1 MRISDLSADVCS
13 SDLEVARGLAEQQVA
28 RLVRLPALD
37 DRQIGA
43 DAAFEDIFLAVEH
56 LGFLALGDLG
66 ADAGLG
72 IETGDTRPARA
83 AALGKRALGTEF
95 DLPFTRKE
103 LALELL
109 VLDRKSKRLTSS
121 HES

>member
-1 MRISDLSADVCS
+1 MLIRDCSSDVCS
-13 SDLEVARGLAEQQVA
+13 SDL
-28 RLVRLPALD
+28 RLPALD
-37 DRQIGA
+37 DRQIGS

-95 DLPFTRKE
+95 DL
-103 LALELL
+103 
-109 VLDRKSKRLTSS
+109 DRKGVVSGKSVSVRVDPGGRRIIKKTTRR
-121 HES
+121 H